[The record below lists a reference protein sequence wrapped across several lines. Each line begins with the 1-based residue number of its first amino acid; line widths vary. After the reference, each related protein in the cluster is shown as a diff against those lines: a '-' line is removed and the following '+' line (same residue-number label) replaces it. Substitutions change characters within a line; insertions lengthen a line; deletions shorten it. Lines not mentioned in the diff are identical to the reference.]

1 MNDRQ
6 DGLHLS
12 AVSKRFG
19 ATRALIDGH
28 LHLRPGAVHT
38 LLGENGSGKSTLV
51 KIIGGVHRPDSGLLL
66 LDGNPVEMRSPSQS
80 DERGIATVFQEVLTA
95 QGQSVLENVWLG
107 TGGIFRRSRPR
118 TEQRAIAA
126 DVLGRLLGGSV
137 SLDAPAGELSLSE
150 RQAVCIARALV
161 RRPRVL
167 VLDES
172 TAALD
177 VQTRDRLFHELRR
190 LTSEGTSVLFISHRM
205 DEVAEISDRVTVLR
219 SGRTIST
226 VERADMSIDRLI
238 ADMTGTTEHH
248 ERDVHDRELGPV
260 TLRAT
265 GIRLRPDARPVDFE
279 VRGGELVGLAGL
291 EGHGQDRFI
300 RRLSGIEGGDGVVER
315 PPLDA
320 SGPSGGTAEVH
331 AKNGTALGVAYL
343 PRERRGESLFEPM
356 SIRENFALPTMRRDR
371 TGPFL
376 SISRLTERFQ
386 RFVDSLGIRL
396 GSPGDPISTLSGGSQ
411 QKVLLARWLA
421 TEPKVLLLNDPTR
434 GVDIMTKREIYST
447 LEQLCAEGMSVVMLS
462 SEVEELVELVDR
474 VLVFRDQAVFD
485 EIPRER
491 LTTDAVVAA
500 YFGQEREVS
509 A

>member
-6 DGLHLS
+6 DGLLLS

-28 LHLRPGAVHT
+28 LHLRPGEVHT

-66 LDGNPVEMRSPSQS
+66 LHGTPVEMRTPRQS

-95 QGQSVLENVWLG
+95 QGQSVVENVWLG

-118 TEQRAIAA
+118 AEQRAIAA
-126 DVLGRLLGGSV
+126 DVLDRLLGGSV

-150 RQAVCIARALV
+150 RQAICIARALV

-190 LTSEGTSVLFISHRM
+190 LTAEGTGVLFISHRM

-219 SGRTIST
+219 SGRTVST
-226 VERADMSIDRLI
+226 VERADMSVNRLI
-238 ADMTGTTEHH
+238 ADMTGTSEHH

-260 TLRAT
+260 TLRAS
-265 GIRLRPDARPVDFE
+265 GIRLHGDARPIDFE
-279 VRGGELVGLAGL
+279 LRGGELVGLAGL

-300 RRLSGIEGGDGVVER
+300 RRLSGIEDGDGAVER
-315 PPLDA
+315 PQLDGSA
-320 SGPSGGTAEVH
+320 PSGPSVVH

-371 TGPFL
+371 VGPFL
-376 SISRLTERFQ
+376 SVPRLTERFQ
-386 RFVDSLGIRL
+386 RFVESLGIRL

-447 LEQLCAEGMSVVMLS
+447 LERLCAEGMSVVMLS

-474 VLVFRDQAVFD
+474 VLVFRDQSVFE

-500 YFGQEREVS
+500 YFGQAREVS